1 MGRKGVSPGGAGP
14 DASTPRKPGLG
25 RVLRRLAAGTETS
38 PGAELRAEVS
48 EAGATPIAQC
58 HDRDWVDVTGTLRS
72 VTLQP
77 HGDTLTLEA
86 DLWDGTGGLTLVWLG
101 RHEIHG
107 VRPGRHII
115 AHGRLSYPGGRP
127 TIFNPRYE
135 LKPSG
140 TG

>member
-1 MGRKGVSPGGAGP
+1 MSGKGVSAAETGPGGPA
-14 DASTPRKPGLG
+14 PRKPGFG
-25 RVLRRLAAGTETS
+25 RMLRRLSAGTGTS
-38 PGAELRAEVS
+38 PAAELRDEVS
-48 EAGATPIAQC
+48 EAGATPIAHC
-58 HDRDWVDVTGTLRS
+58 HDREWVDVTGTLRS

-77 HGDTLTLEA
+77 CGDNLTLEA
-86 DLWDGTGGLTLVWLG
+86 DLWDGTGGVTLVWLG

-140 TG
+140 GG